1 MQHNGKINTYLR
13 QDGDGGLYVIALTDI
28 PAGMPIYNTYARSG
42 WESTIQN
49 FNTYGFVEDY
59 PQLWRWTDDDN
70 AADHGLT
77 LEDHTH
83 KRYATTAEDYTPS
96 YVNHHNHEVL
106 ILTPTLA
113 ALGPSKVLTEYLGN
127 KQISLDEWED
137 QIMTHHIY
145 LRSSYVNDMH
155 DSATKLLS
163 SLPTTVDEDVI
174 LLQIEKENLEKSKQ
188 HGATI
193 AGSGGGDTTNYLLTI
208 SDVIQAI
215 EYRIAYKKALTLVVN
230 VANSGIFHVD
240 GDEL

>member
-13 QDGDGGLYVIALTDI
+13 RDGDGGLYVIALTDI

-127 KQISLDEWED
+127 KQISLDEWEN

-155 DSATKLLS
+155 DWATELLS
-163 SLPTTVDEDVI
+163 SLPTTVEEDVI
-174 LLQIEKENLEKSKQ
+174 LLQIEKENLEKLKQ
-188 HGATI
+188 HGAV
-193 AGSGGGDTTNYLLTI
+193 AGGDMTNLLTI
-208 SDVIQAI
+208 FSDVIQAI

-230 VANSGIFHVD
+230 IADGGIFHLDV
-240 GDEL
+240 DEL

>member
-28 PAGMPIYNTYARSG
+28 PAGMPIYLTYARSG
-42 WESTIQN
+42 WESTIHI
-49 FNTYGFVEDY
+49 FKTWGFVEDY
-59 PQLWRWTDDDN
+59 PQLWRWTDDDYSDD
-70 AADHGLT
+70 AELT

-83 KRYATTAEDYTPS
+83 RRYATTAEDYTPS
-96 YVNHHNHEVL
+96 HVNHHNHEVL

-127 KQISLDEWED
+127 KQISLDEWEN

-163 SLPTTVDEDVI
+163 SLPTTMDEDVI

-193 AGSGGGDTTNYLLTI
+193 AGGDMTNLLTI
-208 SDVIQAI
+208 FSDVIQAI